1 MRIRLESIDGL
12 FLGWVTLLPPLLYH
26 NSSPSIHIFIIACIS
41 CKRDGGGVVPGMWRL
56 IL

>member
-26 NSSPSIHIFIIACIS
+26 NSSPSIHMFIIACVS
-41 CKRDGGGVVPGMWRL
+41 CKRDGGGVVPGM
-56 IL
+56 